1 MWTCLIHDGKSKGT
15 ANELKVAQRMKIPY
29 TCHTIEPSKYKT
41 SVGFDIETE
50 WGIDDIQAELANLED
65 LV

>member
-1 MWTCLIHDGKSKGT
+1 
-15 ANELKVAQRMKIPY
+15 MKIPY